1 MRDLKH
7 LIYFENLLQQ
17 ANNDLVQDAC
27 KDGRLALAWNCS
39 YIPEVLLD
47 TDNCFGVR
55 LRAPNCT
62 NPDMATYYM
71 TNRSCPY
78 SKSILERAFEGG
90 YNFIS
95 ALIGQE
101 CCTTM
106 NRMEQY
112 FEYCELIPNDKFFC
126 TYLDMPLRKTEWHA
140 GYYRRQIEQKIIQ
153 PLEKVYGVDFSEEK
167 LRKAVEQFNEVC
179 RIITEMN
186 AMRMADNP
194 VITGYEFHVIQLCT
208 LTCPKDL
215 ILPYLR
221 ETLQELRERQ
231 PDPKPWYRARI
242 LIAGSEIDDP
252 EFTKMLEMAGGM
264 VVADRYCFG
273 SMPGREEIPL
283 EELMFSQDFGFLARN
298 LEQSVNL
305 YRMSIGADGTEQMEL
320 VVGEPTEMFP
330 AGGILCKRSGFGDYE
345 NQYFW
350 QSKVFDGKLF
360 LGTFDTSSL
369 LEPLGQFTNGDLLH
383 MSRDEWASQI
393 GYLKVLL
400 QLLLNK
406 NTGDGTLLAADA
418 DTDAAIDAAV
428 DAVNE
433 EADSPETFSLTDAQ
447 YDTLRQGIDDG
458 AYAAAYSVSTLGSL
472 RRLNSL
478 LAKLT
483 DLVETNDI
491 AGFVDIYQQACD
503 LYSGISDKLPEALKK
518 LYDALVRITEL
529 ENMKD
534 LVICLNKLSTATRG
548 FGLYTITSENGKLT
562 LDTLTRDG
570 FGDPFNH
577 GLRAFAV
584 NDEQGWMVIGTAN
597 PFMGTQLWRTTV
609 DMTDPMDRFTDL
621 DPNGWAYPSIE
632 YCVRHGL
639 MSGMSDTIFSPNT
652 VTTRAQ
658 LVQVLYNLEGKPDVS
673 DVAVPFTD
681 AASGWYRDAVAWAYK
696 TGVVDGMSPTTFA
709 PNNTVTREQVAVILM
724 RYLTKVCGVER
735 TWTPD
740 DLSGF
745 ADGGNVSGWARA
757 GMADAV
763 ALGLFGGTQDSSGQV
778 WLRPGAGTTR
788 AETAALLQRMCT
800 KVLGIG

>member
-186 AMRMADNP
+186 TMRMADNP

-221 ETLQELRERQ
+221 ETLQELRERK
-231 PDPKPWYRARI
+231 PDPKPWYRARV

-273 SMPGREEIPL
+273 SFPSRERIEI
-283 EELMFSQDFGFLARN
+283 QDGETAFDAICRHYLHWNQCARFMEGAKIDQRHAEVKR
-298 LEQSVNL
+298 LVDEFH
-305 YRMSIGADGTEQMEL
+305 ADG
-320 VVGEPTEMFP
+320 V
-330 AGGILCKRSGFGDYE
+330 
-345 NQYFW
+345 
-350 QSKVFDGKLF
+350 
-360 LGTFDTSSL
+360 
-369 LEPLGQFTNGDLLH
+369 
-383 MSRDEWASQI
+383 
-393 GYLKVLL
+393 
-400 QLLLNK
+400 
-406 NTGDGTLLAADA
+406 
-418 DTDAAIDAAV
+418 
-428 DAVNE
+428 
-433 EADSPETFSLTDAQ
+433 
-447 YDTLRQGIDDG
+447 
-458 AYAAAYSVSTLGSL
+458 
-472 RRLNSL
+472 
-478 LAKLT
+478 
-483 DLVETNDI
+483 
-491 AGFVDIYQQACD
+491 IY
-503 LYSGISDKLPEALKK
+503 
-518 LYDALVRITEL
+518 
-529 ENMKD
+529 ENMKFCEFWSYEKV
-534 LVICLNKLSTATRG
+534 LASHILTEEMGVPCC
-548 FGLYTITSENGKLT
+548 TIEK
-562 LDTLTRDG
+562 
-570 FGDPFNH
+570 
-577 GLRAFAV
+577 
-584 NDEQGWMVIGTAN
+584 
-597 PFMGTQLWRTTV
+597 
-609 DMTDPMDRFTDL
+609 
-621 DPNGWAYPSIE
+621 E
-632 YCVRHGL
+632 Y
-639 MSGMSDTIFSPNT
+639 
-652 VTTRAQ
+652 
-658 LVQVLYNLEGKPDVS
+658 
-673 DVAVPFTD
+673 
-681 AASGWYRDAVAWAYK
+681 
-696 TGVVDGMSPTTFA
+696 
-709 PNNTVTREQVAVILM
+709 
-724 RYLTKVCGVER
+724 
-735 TWTPD
+735 
-740 DLSGF
+740 
-745 ADGGNVSGWARA
+745 
-757 GMADAV
+757 
-763 ALGLFGGTQDSSGQV
+763 ALGSIGQ
-778 WLRPGAGTTR
+778 LRTR
-788 AETAALLQRMCT
+788 FQAFVESLEI
-800 KVLGIG
+800 KKINS